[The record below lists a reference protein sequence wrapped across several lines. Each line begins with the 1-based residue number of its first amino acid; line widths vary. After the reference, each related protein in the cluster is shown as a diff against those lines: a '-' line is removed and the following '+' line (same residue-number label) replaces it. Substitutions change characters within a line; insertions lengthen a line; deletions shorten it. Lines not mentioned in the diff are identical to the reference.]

1 MITRESA
8 RDRPLFAGMEL
19 SAEIGTLSVIVTR
32 QPSEPMSTAVTEAA
46 RSLAAGLDSLFATDG
61 GELRLTAVGRP
72 VSRQSRLA
80 VYLARRDRLWGSF
93 EQSGVEL
100 PHGERYDRELEG
112 DADELR
118 FGGAIE
124 LASPNEL
131 PAALEITR
139 GDSALVLGRLEHGKW
154 DWETFL
160 AVDTPEPKG
169 VEELQ
174 RAAVGQLSDDLFAI
188 RSFGWFDDVEVGSVV
203 FAADHVL
210 DRIESA
216 LAT

>member
-8 RDRPLFAGMEL
+8 RDWPLFAGMES
-19 SAEIGTLSVIVTR
+19 SAEIGALSVIAVR
-32 QPSEPMSTAVTEAA
+32 EPSGSMAAAVAEAA
-46 RSLAAGLDSLFATDG
+46 RSLAAGLGSLFADGG
-61 GELRLTAVGRP
+61 GELWLTTVGRP
-72 VSRQSRLA
+72 VSRASRLA

-93 EQSGVEL
+93 ERSGVEL
-100 PHGERYDRELEG
+100 PLGERYDRELHG
-112 DADELR
+112 NADELR
-118 FGGAIE
+118 FGGAVE

-131 PAALEITR
+131 PTALEITR
-139 GDSALVLGRLEHGKW
+139 GDSALVLGRLAQGKW

-174 RAAVGQLSDDLFAI
+174 RTAVGQLSDDLFAI